1 MLTPR
6 KQIIVASQCHQHEHF
21 YELQI
26 KQKST
31 EILQRPGAFSTS
43 DGAPADLWDQI

>member
-26 KQKST
+26 KQKSA
-31 EILQRPGAFSTS
+31 EILQRPGAFFT
-43 DGAPADLWDQI
+43 GNGTPADLRDKI

>member
-31 EILQRPGAFSTS
+31 EILQRPGAFFTRNGTST
-43 DGAPADLWDQI
+43 DLWHEI